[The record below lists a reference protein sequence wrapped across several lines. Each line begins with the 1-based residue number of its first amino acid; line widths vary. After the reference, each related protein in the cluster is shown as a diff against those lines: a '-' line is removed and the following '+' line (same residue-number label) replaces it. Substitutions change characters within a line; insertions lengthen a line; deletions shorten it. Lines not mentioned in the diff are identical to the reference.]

1 MILMNDFLNDILFEI
16 IFLILFFSMGSIY
29 SMIKFLGAA
38 MIEKNT
44 LFSSLPI
51 TLFLSTFINHTIN

>member
-38 MIEKNT
+38 MIEKKYSVFVTTDNT
-44 LFSSLPI
+44 FS
-51 TLFLSTFINHTIN
+51 

>member
-38 MIEKNT
+38 MIEKKYSVFVTTDNT
-44 LFSSLPI
+44 FSCV
-51 TLFLSTFINHTIN
+51 LS

>member
-1 MILMNDFLNDILFEI
+1 MKNMDSRCNDFLNDILFEI

-44 LFSSLPI
+44 PFS
-51 TLFLSTFINHTIN
+51 